1 MQKKLIYLID
11 NGHGIDTL
19 GKHSPDMRLR
29 EYAYTREIARRIVT
43 ALKAQG
49 KDARLL
55 VPEEKDIS
63 LTERCRRVNAICQQY
78 GAQNVVLVSVHNNA
92 AGNGDWYTARGWLVL
107 VDDAASAKAKR
118 LADLLFDEVTARG
131 LKTRQAV
138 ASRKWYLYRE
148 CVGGTKR
155 LAILR
160 GTQCPAVL
168 TENFFQDNKE
178 DVDWLLSETGKQAV
192 TDIHVNALLKYENA

>member
-1 MQKKLIYLID
+1 MIYLID
-11 NGHGIDTL
+11 NGHGVDTP

-43 ALKAQG
+43 ALKEKG

-55 VPEEKDIS
+55 VPEENDIS
-63 LTERCRRVNAICQQY
+63 LNERCRRVNAICKQY
-78 GAQNVVLVSVHNNA
+78 GSKNVVLVSIHNNA
-92 AGNGDWYTARGWLVL
+92 AGNGGWYTAKGWLVL
-107 VDDAASAKAKR
+107 VDDAGSENAKR
-118 LADLLFDEVTARG
+118 LAGLLFDEVEARK

-138 ASRKWYLYRE
+138 ASRKYYFYRE

-178 DVDWLLSETGKQAV
+178 EVDWLLSEAGKQAV
-192 TDIHVNALLKYENA
+192 TDIHVSALLKY